1 MNKRRV
7 DDLIPQL
14 IDYIN
19 DNNNKIKNS
28 ENKIPREFNGYISN
42 FGASIVQSGLLATV
56 AFFSSDNAN
65 SNRDRKLLMSLIL
78 NIIKEKEKKD
88 ENDTLLNYII
98 DNKDKIDLIKEEI
111 IDIAVATKLA
121 IRVFEFTEESS
132 EEVNS

>member
-7 DDLIPQL
+7 DELIPKI

-19 DNNNKIKNS
+19 DNNKIKNS
-28 ENKIPREFNGYISN
+28 GNKIPREFNSYISN
-42 FGASIVQSGLLATV
+42 FGASIVQSGLVATV
-56 AFFSSDNAN
+56 AFFSSENAN

-88 ENDTLLNYII
+88 ENGTLLNYII
-98 DNKDKIDLIKEEI
+98 NNKEKIDLIKEEI